1 MLIKIESPR
10 RDTIPSNRPGI
21 AFTQRSTEYARIM
34 KRPMPVIIR
43 GGAR

>member
-10 RDTIPSNRPGI
+10 RDTIPANRPGI
-21 AFTQRSTEYARIM
+21 VYTQRSTEYARIM
-34 KRPMPVIIR
+34 QRPMPVVIR